1 MLNQCVSIHVPDSC
15 PSRGDAARSF
25 GLATVRAV
33 LAAFGERSVWSG
45 VDSDLT
51 VVRIDRTQPLST
63 TNAMV
68 LSVREAVHKVPR
80 EVLVR
85 AKECL
90 DVYRLKDVEDV

>member
-1 MLNQCVSIHVPDSC
+1 MSRIHVRPAAMRC
-15 PSRGDAARSF
+15 PRF

-63 TNAMV
+63 TNAML

-90 DVYRLKDVEDV
+90 ELYGLKDVEHRKCVE